1 MPAGFLPVRIAK
13 GRGTAMNHAMKCCVI
28 AVLAVLPVSA
38 VAAEAGGFLH
48 LSALRDVHDDN
59 GRAAI
64 GVALTLPVA
73 TLNVRALGE
82 IGAPISNNPGLDSRF
97 ELTAGW
103 PLRAG
108 TVRAT
113 PFAGGGYR
121 RWSAERPFERDID
134 TGYLV
139 AGAGAELVSSS
150 GVSAFGEVAVQHL
163 NRYRQWCPRAEVGI
177 AGAVIR
183 YSLFYEKLRH
193 ENGRGPDIY
202 GLKMGIGF

>member
-13 GRGTAMNHAMKCCVI
+13 GRETAMNHAMKCCVI
-28 AVLAVLPVSA
+28 AALAVLPVSA
-38 VAAEAGGFLH
+38 IAAETGGFLY
-48 LSALRDVHDDN
+48 LSALRDDN

-64 GVALTLPVA
+64 GATLAVPVA
-73 TLNVRALGE
+73 VLDVRALGE
-82 IGAPISNNPGLDSRF
+82 IGAPISNDPGLDSRL

-108 TVRAT
+108 AVRAT

-121 RWSAERPFERDID
+121 RWSAERPFESDID

-139 AGAGAELVSSS
+139 AGAGAALVSSS
-150 GVSAFGEVAVQHL
+150 GISAFGEVAVQHL
-163 NRYRQWCPRAEVGI
+163 SRYGQWCPRAEVGI
-177 AGAVIR
+177 GGAVIR